1 MDQFLE
7 QMAEIF
13 EVDIVRT
20 EDVLTEFD
28 AWDSLTQLSIIAL
41 AGEHYGVTVSA
52 SEIRNAQT
60 IGGLKI
66 LVESKK

>member
-1 MDQFLE
+1 MEQFLE

-13 EVDIVRT
+13 EVDTVCM
-20 EDVLTEFD
+20 EDVLTAFD

-52 SEIRNAQT
+52 SEVRNAQT
-60 IGGLKI
+60 IGGLKTLI
-66 LVESKK
+66 ESKK